1 MLPQSPQMELVVLVA
16 PKTSITEFQTKWGP
30 DSLVFRTHWD
40 EAPEAKALSNVEQ
53 TVRDVMGGRYGAKPI
68 FLLSVLVDDDYA
80 LFALDRKDL
89 DKARE
94 DYLENVFFHFVDGE
108 DVHTRSKGKVHVL
121 SAKR

>member
-1 MLPQSPQMELVVLVA
+1 MLTQSPQMELVVLVA
-16 PKTSITEFQTKWGP
+16 PKTSITELQTKWGP

-40 EAPEAKALSNVEQ
+40 EAPEAKALNQVEQ
-53 TVRDVMGGRYGAKPI
+53 TVRDVMGGRYGPKPI

-94 DYLENVFFHFVDGE
+94 EHLENVFFHFVDGE
-108 DVHTRSKGKVHVL
+108 DMHIRPNGKVHVL
-121 SAKR
+121 PARR